1 MNYLVNIGLGLILS
15 LILGKILIPVL
26 KKLHAGQSIR
36 EEGPKSHMVKSG
48 TPTIGGLIFL
58 FSAIITTLLTGNFKV
73 SVFMILFSTL
83 AFGAVGFIDDY
94 IKVVMKRN
102 LGLRAYQKLF

>member
-1 MNYLVNIGLGLILS
+1 MNYLINIGLGLILS
-15 LILGKILIPVL
+15 LIFGRILIPIL

-58 FSAIITTLLTGNFKV
+58 FSAIIKSCNEKKFRTSCLSKVTFTNFNCCNINYL
-73 SVFMILFSTL
+73 SI
-83 AFGAVGFIDDY
+83 
-94 IKVVMKRN
+94 
-102 LGLRAYQKLF
+102 